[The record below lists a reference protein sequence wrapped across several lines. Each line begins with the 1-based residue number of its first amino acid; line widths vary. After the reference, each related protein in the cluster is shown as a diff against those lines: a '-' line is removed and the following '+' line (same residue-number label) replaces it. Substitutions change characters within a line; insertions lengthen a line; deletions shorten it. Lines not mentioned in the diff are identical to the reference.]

1 MVEIL
6 NGELLRNE
14 TNTLAMGG
22 TELIATEMHKRIP
35 QKVLEGYQIIHSRP
49 RQLRDDLKKI
59 LILHDLAGDPEV
71 QHLKNGGWNKYD
83 KLVFVSN
90 WQLQQYN
97 LFLGVP
103 YNKSIVIQNAINPV
117 PVNVNEKPKDK
128 VKIIYHTTPHRGLNI
143 LYSVFKILAKEF
155 DFIELDVY
163 SSFKIY
169 GWEVRDEQYKEVFDK
184 CREHPQINY
193 HGSVSNEEV
202 KKALAQAHIFAYPS
216 IWQETSCIS
225 LMEAMSAGCLC
236 VHPNYAALPET
247 AANWT
252 QMYQWNEDINEH
264 AGMFHANLRNAILVA
279 QRGWDGSYAQKTYA
293 DIFYSWDNR
302 QNQWISLLK
311 ELT

>member
-1 MVEIL
+1 
-6 NGELLRNE
+6 
-14 TNTLAMGG
+14 
-22 TELIATEMHKRIP
+22 
-35 QKVLEGYQIIHSRP
+35 
-49 RQLRDDLKKI
+49 
-59 LILHDLAGDPEV
+59 
-71 QHLKNGGWNKYD
+71 
-83 KLVFVSN
+83 
-90 WQLQQYN
+90 
-97 LFLGVP
+97 LGVP
-103 YNKSIVIQNAINPV
+103 YNKSLVIQNAINPV
-117 PVNVNEKPKDK
+117 QVNVEEKPKDK

-143 LYSVFKILAKEF
+143 LYTVFEILAKEF

-193 HGSVSNEEV
+193 HGSVSNDEV

-247 AANWT
+247 AANWS
-252 QMYQWNEDINEH
+252 QMYQWNEDINAH
-264 AGMFHANLRNAILVA
+264 AGMFHANLRKAILGVKN
-279 QRGWDGSYAQKTYA
+279 GWGGAFAQKNYA

-302 QNQWISLLK
+302 QNQWISFLK

>member
-1 MVEIL
+1 
-6 NGELLRNE
+6 
-14 TNTLAMGG
+14 
-22 TELIATEMHKRIP
+22 
-35 QKVLEGYQIIHSRP
+35 
-49 RQLRDDLKKI
+49 
-59 LILHDLAGDPEV
+59 
-71 QHLKNGGWNKYD
+71 
-83 KLVFVSN
+83 
-90 WQLQQYN
+90 
-97 LFLGVP
+97 
-103 YNKSIVIQNAINPV
+103 VIQNAINPV
-117 PVNVNEKPKDK
+117 QVNVEEKPKDK

-143 LYSVFKILAKEF
+143 LYTVFEILAKEF

-193 HGSVSNEEV
+193 HGSVSNDEV

-252 QMYQWNEDINEH
+252 QMYQWNEDINAH

-279 QRGWDGSYAQKTYA
+279 KNGWGGAFAQKNYA

-302 QNQWISLLK
+302 QNQWISFLK

>member
-1 MVEIL
+1 M
-6 NGELLRNE
+6 
-14 TNTLAMGG
+14 
-22 TELIATEMHKRIP
+22 
-35 QKVLEGYQIIHSRP
+35 EGYQIIHSRP
-49 RQLRDDLKKI
+49 RQLYDDLKKI

-71 QHLKNGGWNKYD
+71 QHLKEGGWNKYD

-90 WQLQQYN
+90 WQMQQYN

-103 YNKSIVIQNAINPV
+103 YNKSLVIQNAINPV
-117 PVNVNEKPKDK
+117 QVNVEEKPKDK

-143 LYSVFKILAKEF
+143 LYTVFEILAKEF

-193 HGSVSNEEV
+193 HGSVSNDEV

-252 QMYQWNEDINEH
+252 QMYQWNEDINAH

-279 QRGWDGSYAQKTYA
+279 KNGWGGAFAQKNYA

-302 QNQWISLLK
+302 QNQWISFLK

>member
-14 TNTLAMGG
+14 TNTRAMGG

-35 QKVLEGYQIIHSRP
+35 QEFLEGYQIIHSRP
-49 RQLRDDLKKI
+49 RQLYDDLKKI

-71 QHLKNGGWNKYD
+71 QHLKEGGWNKYD

-90 WQLQQYN
+90 WQMQQYN

-103 YNKSIVIQNAINPV
+103 YNKSLVIQNAINPV
-117 PVNVNEKPKDK
+117 QVNVEEKPKDK

-143 LYSVFKILAKEF
+143 LYTVFEILAKEF

-193 HGSVSNEEV
+193 HGSVSNDEV

-252 QMYQWNEDINEH
+252 QMYQWNEDINAH

-279 QRGWDGSYAQKTYA
+279 KNGWGGAFAQKNYA

-302 QNQWISLLK
+302 QNQWISFLK